1 MSKKNTMIT
10 NFFRTSKSG
19 VQNTNFSNN
28 KSTFSTLQDSTKL
41 SDVNKKYDN
50 SSSSS
55 SENSKTV
62 SLKRKNNE
70 ITLSQSTDIQYNN
83 DNVTNKKSKTFS
95 APAPPE
101 SRRTEP
107 KKTSNKQLTL
117 VKKLHQ
123 LQGKIENLRE
133 ERKQMEETGNVESE
147 VDLNKELDN
156 INQWIRESLLER
168 NKIKEQYNS
177 IISDI

>member
-1 MSKKNTMIT
+1 M
-10 NFFRTSKSG
+10 
-19 VQNTNFSNN
+19 
-28 KSTFSTLQDSTKL
+28 
-41 SDVNKKYDN
+41 
-50 SSSSS
+50 
-55 SENSKTV
+55 
-62 SLKRKNNE
+62 
-70 ITLSQSTDIQYNN
+70 
-83 DNVTNKKSKTFS
+83 TNKKSKTFS

-168 NKIKEQYNS
+168 NKIKEQ
-177 IISDI
+177 

>member
-1 MSKKNTMIT
+1 M
-10 NFFRTSKSG
+10 
-19 VQNTNFSNN
+19 
-28 KSTFSTLQDSTKL
+28 
-41 SDVNKKYDN
+41 
-50 SSSSS
+50 
-55 SENSKTV
+55 
-62 SLKRKNNE
+62 
-70 ITLSQSTDIQYNN
+70 
-83 DNVTNKKSKTFS
+83 TNKKSKTFS
-95 APAPPE
+95 SPAPP
-101 SRRTEP
+101 EP

-168 NKIKEQYNS
+168 NKIKEQYNKLFGEKKEDGLNIQKEKVMLCNVHGRIKIPGACIEMVGS
-177 IISDI
+177 PQFQRLRYLKQLG